1 MLAVCRSV
9 ARVHGRLTCGTA
21 RVGDWRHRYVASV
34 AASQTLTEQHIA
46 SGRDVFILLM
56 DVVLLSSPMAYL
68 LWINAG
74 KIYRSVNKRLERGFL
89 CFKPRTSKAR
99 MAMIE
104 AVGADQGSAVELGTV
119 GAKKQSERPSGQR
132 GSGNKRLQSRPSQRR
147 PTINHHNPVAF
158 TDMTPDRL

>member
-1 MLAVCRSV
+1 MPRVCS
-9 ARVHGRLTCGTA
+9 CS
-21 RVGDWRHRYVASV
+21 YVASI

-68 LWINAG
+68 IWINAG

-89 CFKPRTSKAR
+89 CFKPRISKAQR
-99 MAMIE
+99 SMIQ
-104 AVGADQGSAVELGTV
+104 AAGSTRGSAVELGAVVTGPGEG
-119 GAKKQSERPSGQR
+119 GAGR
-132 GSGNKRLQSRPSQRR
+132 KRLQSHHSQRR
-147 PTINHHNPVAF
+147 PTVNHHNPVAF